1 MNRPLRFLGQA
12 VLLVT
17 TWAAIFEVGLR
28 AQQYFGPLY
37 DLELA
42 NVDLSWESDV
52 LNHVPAAK
60 NQQLC
65 IYGDLTGF
73 SYRRS
78 YDANGV
84 RMIEDAELQNGCHG
98 SVSVL
103 FLGDSFMEGFDDK
116 NTLPYHVAKYFKTE
130 RGICLKTHNAGYT
143 SYSPSI
149 FVPQAKKL
157 LPVVRPDYIVLDVDE
172 TDLYD
177 DFVRYRRLI
186 VRDESGKNIGVK
198 ISPVGHE
205 CSIGLMQVRE
215 HTLYLT
221 RFAAKL
227 WLTSVH
233 MPAVIRKYQSGT
245 LGLFDY
251 SRDQSADV
259 GSKYAEAR
267 AVFRQ
272 NLQELAEVLRDY
284 TQDGARVLCVFH
296 PHLAHLKPDKSGHL
310 WNDLVSSTV
319 REACTENGFLFFN
332 ATVTLKQRFGPH
344 PERFYWSN
352 GDMHFNFNG
361 LEAYSTAVAEFMA
374 SAMIKP
380 PYDLDHSADDIHR
393 TDHSIFVVGAGK

>member
-12 VLLVT
+12 VLLVI

-37 DLELA
+37 DLELP

-84 RMIEDAELQNGCHG
+84 RIIDDSELLNGCHR

-103 FLGDSFMEGFDDK
+103 FLGDSFMEGFDDR

-157 LPVVRPDYIVLDVDE
+157 LPIVRPDYVVLDVDE

-186 VRDESGKNIGVK
+186 VRDESGRNIGVK
-198 ISPVGHE
+198 VSPIGHE
-205 CSIGLMQVRE
+205 CSVGLMQVRE
-215 HTLYLT
+215 HALYLT
-221 RFAAKL
+221 RFLAKL
-227 WLTSVH
+227 WLSFVH
-233 MPAVIRKYQSGT
+233 MPAVMRTYQSGT
-245 LGLFDY
+245 FGLFDY
-251 SRDQSADV
+251 SKDQRADADR
-259 GSKYAEAR
+259 KYANAR

-272 NLQELAEVLRDY
+272 NLEELAEVLRNY
-284 TQDGARVLCVFH
+284 TQEGARVLCVFH
-296 PHLAHLKPDKSGHL
+296 PHLGHLKPDGKGHL

-319 REACTENGFLFFN
+319 REACTANGFLFFD
-332 ATVTLKQRFGPH
+332 ATNTLKQRFGSH
-344 PERFYWSN
+344 PEDFYLSN
-352 GDMHFNFNG
+352 GDMHFNFKG
-361 LEAYSTAVAEFMA
+361 LEAYSTAVAEFMV
-374 SAMIKP
+374 SEMIKP
-380 PYDLDHSADDIHR
+380 PKD
-393 TDHSIFVVGAGK
+393 